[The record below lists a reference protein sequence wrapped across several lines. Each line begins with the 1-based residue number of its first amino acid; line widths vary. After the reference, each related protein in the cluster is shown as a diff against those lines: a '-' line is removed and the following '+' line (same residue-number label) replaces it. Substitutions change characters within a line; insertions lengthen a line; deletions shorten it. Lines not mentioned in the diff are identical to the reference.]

1 MSRRGE
7 GRQRGWVGALMARGT
22 DPDPR
27 FTFANERTFLA
38 WIRTSLAFLAGGIGL
53 EAFVGNEVAPPL
65 RQVLAAGLLVI
76 GASLALT
83 AFRRWWRSEV
93 ALRDGRSLP
102 GLGVAPVLAVGV
114 AVCGLALLVGIFL
127 GS

>member
-83 AFRRWWRSEV
+83 AFRRWWRSEP
-93 ALRDGRSLP
+93 LP
-102 GLGVAPVLAVGV
+102 AFAVGAVLVIAVV
-114 AVCGLALLVGIFL
+114 ASAVVLVVSEL
-127 GS
+127 